1 VRYGCIK
8 QRISEH
14 GRPSR
19 RQVLPLADA
28 LTKLLIE
35 KGPITDEDYAT
46 HVETD
51 FGQIEVE
58 YPVG

>member
-1 VRYGCIK
+1 MAASNKESVSMEELLVR
-8 QRISEH
+8 SFAA
-14 GRPSR
+14 
-19 RQVLPLADA
+19 ADA
-28 LTKLLIE
+28 LAKLLIE